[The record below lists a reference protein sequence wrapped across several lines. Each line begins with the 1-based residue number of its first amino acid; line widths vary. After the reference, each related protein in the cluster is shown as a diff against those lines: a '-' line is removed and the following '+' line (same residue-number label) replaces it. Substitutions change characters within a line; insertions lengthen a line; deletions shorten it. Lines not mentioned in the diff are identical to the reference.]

1 MGGGDVAQR
10 VVRMGVAGETQQ
22 DLLVVRRDF
31 GLAAEIGGSPPS
43 EVGAGGDQGRRERD
57 VTLRV
62 PMGHEVEIDEL
73 AGSDETT
80 GDQMDPEAG
89 QRTEEHKAALESLK
103 RSS

>member
-1 MGGGDVAQR
+1 MGVGDVAQR

-62 PMGHEVEIDEL
+62 PMGHEVDRKSVVSGKSVSVSVDLGGRRIIKK
-73 AGSDETT
+73 ETT
-80 GDQMDPEAG
+80 QHK
-89 QRTEEHKAALESLK
+89 QR
-103 RSS
+103 